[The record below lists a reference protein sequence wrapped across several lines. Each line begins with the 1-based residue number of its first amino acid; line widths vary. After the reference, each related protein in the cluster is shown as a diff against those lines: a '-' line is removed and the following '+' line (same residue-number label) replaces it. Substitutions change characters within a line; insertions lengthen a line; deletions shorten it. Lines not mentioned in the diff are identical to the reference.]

1 MIGASKLT
9 EQQVQE
15 IKRLFATTMLCD
27 GDIAEMYNVSR
38 EMINLIRN
46 GKRWN
51 DEERSFTMKDTIKR
65 YTKTITLIGG
75 KKYSSQITP
84 VETTQG
90 RLFIIIHY
98 IQDEVFPQVF
108 RIFQEEPDYD
118 TFREEHYRF
127 TKMMTI

>member
-38 EMINLIRN
+38 IMINQIRN

-51 DEERSFTMKDTIKR
+51 EEERSFTMKDTIKR
-65 YTKTITLIGG
+65 YTRTITIIRGNQ
-75 KKYSSQITP
+75 YSSQISP

-90 RLFIIIHY
+90 RLFIVLHY
-98 IQDEVFPQVF
+98 IGNEVFHETSRVF
-108 RIFQEEPDYD
+108 QDEPDYEA
-118 TFREEHYRF
+118 FKEEHYKF
-127 TKMMTI
+127 IKKVNI

>member
-27 GDIAEMYNVSR
+27 GDIADMYKVSR
-38 EMINLIRN
+38 ELINLIRS

-51 DEERSFTMKDTIKR
+51 DNKRSFVMKDAIKR
-65 YTKTITLIGG
+65 YTKTTTIIGG
-75 KKYSSQITP
+75 NHYSSQITP

-90 RLFIIIHY
+90 RLFIILHY
-98 IQDEVFPQVF
+98 IFDDVFYEVSK
-108 RIFQEEPDYD
+108 IFHTEPDYD
-118 TFREEHYRF
+118 IFKEEHNKF
-127 TKMMTI
+127 IKKIVK

>member
-27 GDIAEMYNVSR
+27 GDIADMYGVSR
-38 EMINLIRN
+38 IMINQIRN

-51 DEERSFTMKDTIKR
+51 EDERSFTMKDTIKQ

-75 KKYSSQITP
+75 NRYSSQINP

-90 RLFIIIHY
+90 RLFIILHY
-98 IQDEVFPQVF
+98 IGDEVFHEVS
-108 RIFQEEPDYD
+108 RVFQEEPDYEV
-118 TFREEHYRF
+118 FKEEHNKF
-127 TKMMTI
+127 IKKVNI